1 MNVLD
6 IDKRAQIVACLIEGT
21 SMRAAGRLTGAAK
34 KTVERLIE
42 SVGNGCIAYHDKAM
56 RKLTCK
62 LIQVDEVWSFA
73 GVKDKNAS
81 AEQKAKGLGSVWT
94 WIALDSESKLIPAW
108 HVGGRGFNDAQRF
121 IQDLSE
127 RLAHRVQLT
136 TDGHGPYLEAVES
149 SFGSEID
156 FAQLIKLYGTPSTT
170 DNKAA
175 EIRYSPPIC
184 TGARKVK
191 RMGNPD
197 FKLISTSHIE
207 RQNLTLRMGCRRYT
221 RLTNGY
227 SKKVERHTLATAI
240 HFMHYNFCRI
250 HHTLRITPAMAA
262 GISDHVW
269 SLEDLIE
276 RVLTGQQS
284 SALTA

>member
-1 MNVLD
+1 MNMLD
-6 IDKRAQIVACLIEGT
+6 TDKRAQIIACLIEGT

-34 KTVERLIE
+34 KTVERLVE
-42 SVGNGCIAYHDKAM
+42 SVGRGCAAYHDRNM
-56 RKLTCK
+56 RGLTCK
-62 LIQVDEVWSFA
+62 LLQVDEVWSFA
-73 GVKDKNAS
+73 GVKDKNARP
-81 AEQKAKGLGSVWT
+81 EQKEQGLGSVWT

-108 HVGGRGFNDAQRF
+108 RVGGRGFNDAQLF
-121 IQDLSE
+121 IQDLAS

-136 TDGHGPYLEAVES
+136 SDGHGPYLEAVENA
-149 SFGSEID
+149 FGAEID
-156 FAQLIKLYGTPSTT
+156 YAMLIKLYGTPQAP
-170 DNKAA
+170 DNKLA

-191 RMGNPD
+191 RMGNPN

-227 SKKVERHTLATAI
+227 SKKVERHRLATAI
-240 HFMHYNFCRI
+240 HFMHYNYCRI

-269 SLEDLIE
+269 SLHELIE
-276 RVLTGQQS
+276 AATNED
-284 SALTA
+284 